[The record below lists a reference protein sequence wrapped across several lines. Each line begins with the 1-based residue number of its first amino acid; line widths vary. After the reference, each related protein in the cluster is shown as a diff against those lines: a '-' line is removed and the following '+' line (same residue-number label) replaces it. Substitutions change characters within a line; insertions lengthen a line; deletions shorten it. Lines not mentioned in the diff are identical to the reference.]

1 MNNGFAVD
9 LNKITL
15 ENSDY
20 RRVVYTSHYSQ
31 LVLMSLKPG
40 EEIGNEVH
48 GLDQF
53 IRIEQG
59 QARVILNNGQKE
71 YNLKDDWAVIIP
83 AGNFHNV
90 INTGDTTLKLYTL
103 YSPPDHL
110 KDTLQPTKADE
121 KEDHFDG
128 KTSE

>member
-1 MNNGFAVD
+1 MKGFAAD
-9 LNKITL
+9 FNKITTK
-15 ENSDY
+15 NSNY
-20 RRVVYTSHYSQ
+20 RRVVYTSRYTQ

-53 IRIEQG
+53 IRVERG
-59 QARVILNNGQKE
+59 QARVILNNGQTKYE
-71 YNLKDDWAVIIP
+71 LKDDWAVIIP

-90 INTGDTTLKLYTL
+90 INTGNTELKLSTL

-110 KDTLQPTKADE
+110 KDTLQPTKSDE
-121 KEDHFDG
+121 KEDHFNG
-128 KTSE
+128 ITTE